1 MAMQRQLIEKFVIYL
16 CFVCIFDNL
25 GITSEFLR
33 TFGFVLR

>member
-25 GITSEFLR
+25 GEHHEYW
-33 TFGFVLR
+33 